1 MDLVTAT
8 MPPWMIAMQ
17 LAAAV
22 QLQTQLHCITQL
34 SDWAELESRIPNKFT
49 SDWILLNPW
58 PCPCLIL
65 RCCHCLFWTFQ
76 IIPVRFDHDVYNLFI
91 PFTKSSSQSNMTY
104 RKIYTIYHR
113 QQSTRTG
120 LNTHLTALHTKYC
133 LLTWL
138 FIRTI
143 EMRASVFRTTMHFAL
158 HDFWHKRDFPPNS
171 GSYNI
176 IKTFI
181 SSYLNLSSVAFCQM
195 TSSHSKI
202 CVLWNAI
209 LSWWL
214 AVIKSG
220 LSCHSTFDLSPH
232 NFYFFMKRGPDV

>member
-1 MDLVTAT
+1 MSIIVWKYIIFTFQNIDDLSISHRSMVTAT

-34 SDWAELESRIPNKFT
+34 SESRIPNKFT
-49 SDWILLNPW
+49 TEFFSTRPW

-133 LLTWL
+133 LLSWL

-143 EMRASVFRTTMHFAL
+143 ESERLFSAPQCISRCTISGTNGT
-158 HDFWHKRDFPPNS
+158 FPQIRLVQ
-171 GSYNI
+171 Y
-176 IKTFI
+176 
-181 SSYLNLSSVAFCQM
+181 
-195 TSSHSKI
+195 H
-202 CVLWNAI
+202 
-209 LSWWL
+209 
-214 AVIKSG
+214 
-220 LSCHSTFDLSPH
+220 
-232 NFYFFMKRGPDV
+232 